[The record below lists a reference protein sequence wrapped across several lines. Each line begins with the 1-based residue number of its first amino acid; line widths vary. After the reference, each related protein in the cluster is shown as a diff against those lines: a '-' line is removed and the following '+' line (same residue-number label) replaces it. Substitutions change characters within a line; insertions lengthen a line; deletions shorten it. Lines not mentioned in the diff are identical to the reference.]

1 MDLSDPDASRKRK
14 LSAVDKPRRNSSAAV
29 VDEADQARKEL
40 DIMLNKVRCLTITK
54 FMLERTSEVS

>member
-1 MDLSDPDASRKRK
+1 MA
-14 LSAVDKPRRNSSAAV
+14 DKPRRSSSAAV

-54 FMLERTSEVS
+54 FMLERTSEVN